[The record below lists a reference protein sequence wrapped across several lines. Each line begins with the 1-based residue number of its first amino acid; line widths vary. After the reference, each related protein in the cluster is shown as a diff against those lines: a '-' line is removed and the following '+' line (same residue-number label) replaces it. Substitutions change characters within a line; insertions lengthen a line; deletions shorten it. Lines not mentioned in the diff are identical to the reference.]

1 MTGSSRCQ
9 VVDPSEPALAQ
20 TKERGFALVLA
31 LALLSFLFLLVLALI
46 SYIGVESQLAESHRA
61 YALARSHARLG
72 LVVAIGELQEHAGP
86 DQRVTATA
94 SILDKDPETPE
105 MDGVAEPYWTG
116 VWKRDPA
123 SPLAHPGQN
132 SAEPWD
138 EPPDP
143 EWDPGHAR
151 EGEQ

>member
-1 MTGSSRCQ
+1 MNCSFQ
-9 VVDPSEPALAQ
+9 DPAPNPVEPVPAQ
-20 TKERGFALVLA
+20 PRERGFALVLA
-31 LALLSFLFLLVLALI
+31 LALVGFLFLLVLALI
-46 SYIGVESQLAESHRA
+46 SYVGVESRLAESRKA
-61 YALARSHARLG
+61 YSLARSHARLG
-72 LVVAIGELQEHAGP
+72 LLVAIGELQEHAGP

-94 SILDKDPETPE
+94 SILDGNPATPKV
-105 MDGVAEPYWTG
+105 DGVAHPYWTG

-143 EWDPGHAR
+143 VLSWG
-151 EGEQ
+151 